1 MLFKFGKF
9 WKTLSL
15 VVGSWIFYGIFGFEF
30 TVITFLAIITAFNVN
45 EKLKFL

>member
-9 WKTLSL
+9 WQSIALIIC
-15 VVGSWIFYGIFGFEF
+15 SWILYGIFGFEF